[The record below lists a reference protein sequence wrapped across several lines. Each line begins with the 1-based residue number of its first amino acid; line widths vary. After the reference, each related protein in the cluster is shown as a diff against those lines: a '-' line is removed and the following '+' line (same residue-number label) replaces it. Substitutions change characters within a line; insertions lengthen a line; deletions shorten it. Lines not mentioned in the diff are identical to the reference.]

1 MPTTVIKRY
10 NKYTPPPVV
19 PGADLSSSERDSTH
33 LSSEQG
39 TSSPLSMHTTCRYET
54 TAGVVPLLAQPT
66 PMDQL
71 LHAMTEAI
79 EQSRGSIGATVD
91 ARCATLPRRLVQM
104 SDYERNDDAITETP
118 RILS

>member
-1 MPTTVIKRY
+1 MKRY

-19 PGADLSSSERDSTH
+19 PGADLSGSERDSTH
-33 LSSEQG
+33 LSSERG
-39 TSSPLSMHTTCRYET
+39 ASSRLSTRTTCRYET
-54 TAGVVPLLAQPT
+54 AAGVAPLLAQPT

-79 EQSRGSIGATVD
+79 EQSRGSSGATID
-91 ARCATLPRRLVQM
+91 ARCATLPRRLIQM